1 MKNLDKEQAVL
12 CRLKPSGR
20 QRTRQRRPVQCFFGF
35 LLLLVSTIIQ
45 AQIPQELIDK
55 ARAAGITEEQIQKEI
70 AKQGKEQ
77 NGINQIIYPP
87 TENTVSDRSLSAQQ
101 TLPSLTEQR
110 NEHKPEQPLENIVF
124 GREIFSDKNLTFE
137 PELNIPTPKNYVLSA
152 GDELLINVWGDSELN
167 LKLSISPDGTIL
179 IPNVGP
185 VSLSGLTIE
194 AAENRIRQELGKIM
208 ATLDGNQP
216 NTFVSVGLG
225 QIRSIKVNIVGEAVA
240 PGTYT
245 LSSLATLFN
254 ALYAAGGVNDIGSL
268 RNIKIYRNS
277 KEIAN
282 LDVYDYL
289 LNGKYDTNIRL
300 EDNDMI
306 IIGPYE
312 QLVTAAGK
320 VKRDRTYELRRG
332 ETLADLLDMAGGF
345 TGDAYTGS
353 IRVKRKAGDRYK
365 IASVN
370 EEQFQTFVLQDGD
383 SLMVDSVIPFY
394 DNRIIISGAVWRPG
408 EYELSPDVHT
418 VRQLIGQASGLKG
431 DEFAGR
437 AQITRL
443 NPDFTSSVIAINIVD
458 ILNGKAPDIE
468 LQKEDRLYIPSL
480 FDLREPYTIK
490 VSGAVNAPDTVLPFR
505 KNLTVEDVIVL
516 AGGLREA
523 ASIINVEV
531 ARRIKDPSATRSSNQ
546 TAETFS
552 FTLDEGLAVT
562 SGDTLFTLE
571 PFDEVFV
578 RFSPGYQEQQV
589 VKVEGEIT
597 FTGSYAL
604 KKKNTRLSE
613 LIVQSGGITPDAYVR
628 GASLKRKLTTDELRQ
643 IETLLQL
650 SNNSKQS
657 RDSITVSL
665 ANLKEYPVGI
675 DLQKALAHPGSADDL
690 VLRDG
695 DVLYIPQQQSTV
707 KVSGSVTYPNS
718 VTYTKGMNVR
728 DCLSQ
733 AGGYND
739 IARKYPIVIYMNGKV
754 ATTQRKMIFFKRY
767 PKVEPGCEIVVP
779 AKTQRDRRTSLAE
792 IMSVGSSVTSM
803 AAMITSMVNLLK

>member
-1 MKNLDKEQAVL
+1 MKNLDKKQAVL
-12 CRLKPSGR
+12 CHRKPLGR
-20 QRTRQRRPVQCFFGF
+20 QRTRQRYLPQCIIGF
-35 LLLLVSTIIQ
+35 LLLLISIAIQ

-55 ARAAGITEEQIQKEI
+55 ARAAGMTEEQIQREI
-70 AKQGKEQ
+70 AKHRTEQ
-77 NGINQIIYPP
+77 TGINQIIKPA
-87 TENTVSDRSLSAQQ
+87 TENTVSDRSHPTQQ
-101 TLPSLTEQR
+101 ALLPLTEQR
-110 NEHKPEQPLENIVF
+110 DEHKPKQPLENIVF

-137 PELNIPTPKNYVLSA
+137 PDLNMPTPKNYVLSA

-208 ATLDGNQP
+208 ATLDGSQP

-268 RNIKIYRNS
+268 RNIKVYRNS
-277 KEIAN
+277 KEIAS

-289 LNGKYDTNIRL
+289 LNGKYETNIRL

-312 QLVTAAGK
+312 QLVTAGGK

-365 IASVN
+365 IATVN

-383 SLMVDSVIPFY
+383 SLMVDSVIPYY

-418 VRQLIGQASGLKG
+418 VKQLIEQASGLKG
-431 DEFAGR
+431 DEFVGR

-458 ILNGKAPDIE
+458 ILNGKVPDIE
-468 LQKEDRLYIPSL
+468 LQKEDQLYIPSL
-480 FDLREPYTIK
+480 FDLHEPYTVK

-516 AGGLREA
+516 A
-523 ASIINVEV
+523 
-531 ARRIKDPSATRSSNQ
+531 
-546 TAETFS
+546 
-552 FTLDEGLAVT
+552 AVT

-578 RFSPGYQEQQV
+578 RFSPGYQKQQV
-589 VKVEGEIT
+589 VKVGGEIT
-597 FTGSYAL
+597 FAGNYTL

-613 LIVQSGGITPDAYVR
+613 LIAQSGGITPDAYVR

-657 RDSITVSL
+657 RDSISVSL

-707 KVSGSVTYPNS
+707 KVSSSVTYPNS
-718 VTYTKGMNVR
+718 VTYTKGMDVR

-779 AKTQRDRRTSLAE
+779 AKTQRDRRASLAE

-803 AAMITSMVNLLK
+803 AAMITSMINLLK

>member
-1 MKNLDKEQAVL
+1 MRKNAKYVIGILI
-12 CRLKPSGR
+12 
-20 QRTRQRRPVQCFFGF
+20 
-35 LLLLVSTIIQ
+35 LLVSVTIS
-45 AQIPQELIDK
+45 AQIPQELLEK
-55 ARAAGITEEQIQKEI
+55 ARAAGMTEEQIQKEV
-70 AKQGKEQ
+70 AKHGKEQ
-77 NGINQIIYPP
+77 SGINQMIKPA
-87 TENTVSDRSLSAQQ
+87 TENTMSDRAALSHQV
-101 TLPSLTEQR
+101 LPPLEDQR
-110 NEHKPEQPLENIVF
+110 DDNQPKQPLEEIVF

-152 GDELLINVWGDSELN
+152 GDEVLINVWGDSELN
-167 LKLSISPDGTIL
+167 LKLTLSPDGTIL

-185 VSLSGLTIE
+185 VPLSGLTIE
-194 AAENRIRQELGKIM
+194 AAEQRIRQELRKIM
-208 ATLDGNQP
+208 ATLDGSEP

-268 RNIKIYRNS
+268 RNIKVYRNS

-312 QLVTAAGK
+312 QLVNAGGK
-320 VKRDRTYELRRG
+320 VKRERTYELRGG
-332 ETLADLLDMAGGF
+332 ETLADLLGMAGGF
-345 TGDAYTGS
+345 TGDAYTQN

-365 IASVN
+365 IATVN
-370 EEQFQTFVLQDGD
+370 EEQFPTFVLQDGD
-383 SLMVDSVIPFY
+383 SLMVDSVIPYY

-418 VRQLIGQASGLKG
+418 VKQLIRQASGLKG

-443 NPDFTSSVIAINIVD
+443 NPDFTNSVIAINIVD
-458 ILNGKAPDIE
+458 ILNGQAPDVE
-468 LQKEDRLYIPSL
+468 LQKEDQLYIPSL

-490 VSGAVNAPDTVLPFR
+490 VSGAVNQPDTVLPYR
-505 KNLTVEDVIVL
+505 KNLTVEDAIIL

-523 ASIINVEV
+523 AATVNVEV
-531 ARRIKDPSATRSSNQ
+531 ARRIKNPSATQSSNRM
-546 TAETFS
+546 AETYS
-552 FTLDEGLAVT
+552 FTLGDGLAVI

-589 VKVEGEIT
+589 VKVGGEIT
-597 FTGSYAL
+597 FAGNYAL

-613 LIVQSGGITPDAYVR
+613 LIAQSGGVTPDAYIR

-650 SNNSKQS
+650 SNNNQQG
-657 RDSITVSL
+657 RDSISVSL

-695 DVLYIPQQQSTV
+695 DELYIPQQQSTV
-707 KVSGSVTYPNS
+707 KVRGAVTYPNS
-718 VTYTKGMNVR
+718 VTYTKGMDVR

-803 AAMITSMVNLLK
+803 AAMITSMINLLK